1 MTWEP
6 DRSSPTRYW
15 TVEVASGTEIEIVE
29 LASGTE
35 VDPAASTGSL
45 DCFDLKMGTD
55 RFHIGPT

>member
-45 DCFDLKMGTD
+45 DCF
-55 RFHIGPT
+55 